1 MKSPIG
7 EHSPLALSGE
17 RGGCAEETAKMRYDP
32 FYVKNMWTPLDQ
44 ASLLFTVRTVLFG
57 HPSAQAPAATNGG
70 MVAVR
75 ASR

>member
-1 MKSPIG
+1 
-7 EHSPLALSGE
+7 
-17 RGGCAEETAKMRYDP
+17 MRYDLDH
-32 FYVKNMWTPLDQ
+32 VKDISIALHL
-44 ASLLFTVRTVLFG
+44 AGLLFTLRTVLFG